1 MFGNLK
7 GFFFLRYKFHK
18 SHTVEQGKGDV
29 SKCQNLRV
37 VVGPLAKECRPFLMK
52 ALGSHLEFSGTATSH
67 QTYHLEN
74 HTIGNIQQV
83 RRKQDRSRFMAIEK
97 VLGNMNGTEIKEYKN
112 VLLKLKL
119 IQLRKSFSVSGKEVK
134 LQKQP

>member
-1 MFGNLK
+1 
-7 GFFFLRYKFHK
+7 
-18 SHTVEQGKGDV
+18 
-29 SKCQNLRV
+29 
-37 VVGPLAKECRPFLMK
+37 
-52 ALGSHLEFSGTATSH
+52 
-67 QTYHLEN
+67 
-74 HTIGNIQQV
+74 
-83 RRKQDRSRFMAIEK
+83 MAIEK